1 MILGGS
7 GGVVFRN
14 FFQNLHTTMGILALL
29 GRLVA
34 QILLFCPDSP
44 LPNIF
49 HIAFS
54 SHIFDLCVAKSLFA
68 LKFVFV
74 RNFIHFLTQE
84 VGVNIFHTTQTPTVL
99 LFVSYFV
106 KHLTIVF

>member
-1 MILGGS
+1 
-7 GGVVFRN
+7 
-14 FFQNLHTTMGILALL
+14 MGILALFE
-29 GRLVA
+29 RLVT
-34 QILLFCPDSP
+34 QILLFCPYNLS
-44 LPNIF
+44 PNIL

-54 SHIFDLCVAKSLFA
+54 SHIFDLCMAKSLFA

-99 LFVSYFV
+99 LFISYFV
-106 KHLTIVF
+106 KHLTIILLRLFSKMPCKGT